1 MKKCHYKLRKYVN
14 APEIQFVPQY
24 TAPDLYIYIYI
35 YIYVC
40 MYIDK
45 YSSRSNFK
53 IKSAK

>member
-35 YIYVC
+35 YVC